1 MRRTPHLRHCR
12 KRSRKVN
19 AWLVGGDSGTPRAR
33 LAELVAALSLGVDL
47 GFGQP
52 MEHVLRQCLIAL
64 RLADQAGLGEQ
75 DRIAVYYT
83 ALLVNVGCHADAH
96 EQAKWFGDDIALK
109 SGKYAHE
116 LGSVRGALATM
127 RLVGAGNPPL
137 HRFRVGLEFAFSG
150 HRQLDGMI
158 SQHARLAQ
166 NLAEQ
171 LELPGTA
178 RNGVGAAYEQWDGRG
193 WPGVLKA
200 GAIPVAAR
208 IAQLAEYMEV
218 AHRVSGVPG
227 ATALAR
233 KRAGK
238 QFDPALVALLC
249 ARAEEIFGG
258 LEAVPAWRTVI
269 AAEPAL
275 AMELS
280 PDQLD
285 RALAAIAN
293 FVDLK
298 SPFTLGH
305 SVAVAELAEE
315 AGRRLG
321 LPPEQVLML
330 RRAGF
335 VHGFGRLGVSN
346 SIWDRPGPLSAGEWE
361 RVRMY
366 PYLTERMLHQ
376 SAALAPLG
384 EIAVQHR
391 ERLDG
396 SGYPRGLS
404 GGAISR
410 SGPGARGR
418 RRVRLDARA
427 QTAPAGPAGRG
438 RGRADARGSPGRPAG
453 RRGRGRRARGGRA
466 PAAAAPGGAGR
477 PDRPRGRGPRPA
489 RPRPVQQADSRTT
502 GDHAQDGRQPRRAHL
517 RQDRRLQPGR
527 GRDVRRAARPAAR
540 GKAGRDRA
548 AITGEDEAIASCP
561 RGRPAVTV
569 VSPIR

>member
-1 MRRTPHLRHCR
+1 M
-12 KRSRKVN
+12 
-19 AWLVGGDSGTPRAR
+19 GGDSGIPRAR

-64 RLADQAGLGEQ
+64 RLADQADLGEQ

-150 HRQLDGMI
+150 HRELGGMI
-158 SQHARLAQ
+158 SAHSRLARS
-166 NLAEQ
+166 LAEQ
-171 LELPGTA
+171 LELPGTV

-346 SIWDRPGPLSAGEWE
+346 SIWDRPGPLSSGEWE

-410 SGPGARGR
+410 PARVLGAADAYVSMREPKPHR
-418 RRVRLDARA
+418 R
-427 QTAPAGPAGRG
+427 GPAGRG
-438 RGRADARGSPGRPAG
+438 RGRADARGGPGRPGG
-453 RRGRGRRARGGRA
+453 RHGRGRRARGGRA
-466 PAAAAPGGAGR
+466 PAAAAPGSPGR
-477 PDRPRGRGPRPA
+477 ADRPRGRGPHPA
-489 RPRPVQQADSRTT
+489 RPRPVQQADSRTA
-502 GDHAQDGRQPRRAHL
+502 GDHAQDGRATTSSTSTPRSTPPAG
-517 RQDRRLQPGR
+517 P
-527 GRDVRRAARPAAR
+527 RPRCSPCSTAC
-540 GKAGRDRA
+540 
-548 AITGEDEAIASCP
+548 CP
-561 RGRPAVTV
+561 RKGWPRP
-569 VSPIR
+569 RGHKR